1 MFLKVPSKLRDSLA
15 RKSSL
20 KADDAIEQEE
30 LDDNAVEAE
39 DTLVS
44 QITDLEEMVNK
55 RTRELEEARQQL
67 SQLSS
72 TEDSSSDEDEK
83 QVVQPASAIETSD
96 KDETQAE
103 ELFTHP
109 NQPADELSV
118 QPEAESTGEVKA
130 PEVAVAQAGE
140 EEETKESSGEGESDA
155 LSDIFSGEEEEEN
168 LLSGLINSL
177 PDVDVV
183 ELLAEAKEMN
193 EMIRQWQRK

>member
-20 KADDAIEQEE
+20 KTDDAIEQEE

-55 RTRELEEARQQL
+55 RTRELDEARQQL

-83 QVVQPASAIETSD
+83 QVVRPASTIETSD
-96 KDETQAE
+96 KDETQVE
-103 ELFTHP
+103 ELFTRP
-109 NQPADELSV
+109 NLPADELSV

-140 EEETKESSGEGESDA
+140 EDTKESSGEGESNA

-177 PDVDVV
+177 PDVDAV
-183 ELLAEAKEMN
+183 ELLAEAKEIN
-193 EMIRQWQRK
+193 EMIRQWKHK